1 MSPYAQYEIARA
13 RQQEIVSSATNS
25 HRSDDRRMRIKR
37 HRPFKYR
44 LFQVVAVLTVSGVA
58 GTAVTV
64 SDAHSSHRPMKEHA
78 GHLSAH
84 LLMREIS
91 ALERK
96 GYVPT
101 ACTVSGTLMR
111 NYTTGQSVTIGL

>member
-25 HRSDDRRMRIKR
+25 HRSNHRRTRIKR

-44 LFQVVAVLTVSGVA
+44 LFQAVTVLTVCGAA

-64 SDAHSSHRPMKEHA
+64 SDAHSNQRPMKEHA
-78 GHLSAH
+78 GHLSPQR
-84 LLMREIS
+84 LMREIS

-101 ACTVSGTLMR
+101 ACTVSGTLME
-111 NYTTGQSVTIGL
+111 NYSTGQSITVKL

>member
-13 RQQEIVSSATNS
+13 RQQEIVSSAMNAHGS
-25 HRSDDRRMRIKR
+25 DHRRPRIKR

-44 LFQVVAVLTVSGVA
+44 LFQVVAVLSVCGAA

-64 SDAHSSHRPMKEHA
+64 SDAHSNQRPMKEHA
-78 GHLSAH
+78 AHLSAPQ
-84 LLMREIS
+84 LMREIS

-101 ACTVSGTLMR
+101 ACTVSGTLMK
-111 NYTTGQSVTIGL
+111 NYRTGQSVTVKL